1 MNRTVAGG
9 RAEADVLARG
19 RKEVRWRQ
27 GAGRGLP
34 PLSRVP
40 AAARN
45 RVESFRAWFFRA
57 APTHLRP
64 PYSTQFPKRSIP
76 TSPSPRAAC
85 CTKNPLPGA
94 RGRHC
99 PRRQGNIAFTFGRS
113 RKKAPSVLPSND
125 RAIFAADD
133 CASRRALFFP
143 LLSLR
148 RPCFAWRLQPCR
160 PSTPPPLRRIVAN
173 RAPFAYGL
181 GRAEE
186 GRTAV
191 PRSVGS
197 VWLGGGEA
205 AFPSVMAT
213 FMVPFLPSS
222 SSRSGERGRA
232 GGRRKRA
239 RERERGS
246 RSRTGIR
253 RALSCCC

>member
-1 MNRTVAGG
+1 MSSPSAPRRPTFAPLTLLSSLKDQYQPLLLLELLVALKIPC
-9 RAEADVLARG
+9 LARAVG
-19 RKEVRWRQ
+19 TALAGKEILLSLLAALERKPR
-27 GAGRGLP
+27 
-34 PLSRVP
+34 P
-40 AAARN
+40 A
-45 RVESFRAWFFRA
+45 
-57 APTHLRP
+57 
-64 PYSTQFPKRSIP
+64 
-76 TSPSPRAAC
+76 
-85 CTKNPLPGA
+85 
-94 RGRHC
+94 
-99 PRRQGNIAFTFGRS
+99 
-113 RKKAPSVLPSND
+113 SVLPSND

>member
-1 MNRTVAGG
+1 MEAG
-9 RAEADVLARG
+9 AP
-19 RKEVRWRQ
+19 
-27 GAGRGLP
+27 GAGF
-34 PLSRVP
+34 PLSR
-40 AAARN
+40 A
-45 RVESFRAWFFRA
+45 
-57 APTHLRP
+57 
-64 PYSTQFPKRSIP
+64 
-76 TSPSPRAAC
+76 
-85 CTKNPLPGA
+85 
-94 RGRHC
+94 
-99 PRRQGNIAFTFGRS
+99 
-113 RKKAPSVLPSND
+113 
-125 RAIFAADD
+125 
-133 CASRRALFFP
+133 
-143 LLSLR
+143 SLR
-148 RPCFAWRLQPCR
+148 RPAIVSSPSAPGPFAPRRPTFAPLTLLSSLKDQYQPLLLLELLVALKIPCLARAVGTALAGKEILLSLLSALERKPRPSFRATTEPSSPQTTARAGGPFSFPSFLFAVRVLLGAWRLQPCR

-173 RAPFAYGL
+173 GAPFAYGL

-213 FMVPFLPSS
+213 FVVPFLPSS